1 MKISYLFFTAVLVI
15 LSDISINAQIILAPG
30 EENTFTDQ
38 NASGGDAGNN
48 GNILFTLNSAYDVN
62 TKIVKAEASGIAVG
76 KGEAYASI
84 YYDFQISETPETHN
98 NTVGAWISYYIY
110 WYGYQE
116 ILASLGSNSYVN
128 VELILRDLTLGQVIK
143 TVTVHDLDLKTFSF
157 KVITGG
163 FKLHDFDDQT
173 NILSV
178 MFIRGHSYRLG
189 VHLTST
195 LFITIPSSLIS
206 ICDYMG
212 GFLGGGDGGV
222 YLSKLFVKVGLDEKE
237 TLQKLAQLDS
247 LESRIDTLE
256 YKLDHHHHIYLTGR
270 GVGQNNTE
278 ANTTLSIFD
287 EGGTPGISPPIYN
300 DIPENNIPEENIENK
315 SVPDKFLLGQNYPN
329 PFNPSTVI
337 SFAIPT
343 QAFVTVKVYD
353 ILGREVKT
361 LMNETKP
368 VGYYEINFNASD
380 LPSGTYIYEI
390 RAGNFVETKKMILL
404 K

>member
-206 ICDYMG
+206 ICDYMD

-361 LMNETKP
+361 LMNEIKP